1 MCMMPKKEKKK
12 KERKKRK
19 AKADRNTAIDT
30 MELTLGSPVLNSA
43 FPLSQSQFPSSIF
56 LSWLC
61 RSVLKAK
68 K

>member
-12 KERKKRK
+12 KKEREKRK
-19 AKADRNTAIDT
+19 AGRNTAIDT